1 MNNLNKYTSMLDT
14 FYRSGTNNHEN
25 HNANPEYY
33 SILLKHIIDNQKIWI
48 NKSALDYGC
57 GKGRNVSNLLN
68 LSNWKNVDGVDISNE
83 NIIQCKNNFDPL
95 KSTFI
100 KNNGSD
106 ISDIA
111 NDSYDFIMSTIV
123 LQHLC
128 VHELRYKIKSEIF
141 RVLKSEGI
149 FSFQMG
155 CDLINKNTKNYDYY
169 ANNYAA
175 MSSNGEND
183 VEITKVET
191 LIEDLIKIGFKNI
204 TYTISKS
211 WDDDQHPQ
219 WIYVSCSK

>member
-1 MNNLNKYTSMLDT
+1 MSNLNKYTSMLDT
-14 FYRSGTNNHEN
+14 VYRSGTNNHEN

-33 SILLKHIIDNQKIWI
+33 SILLKHIIDNRENWI

-57 GKGRNVSNLLN
+57 GKGRNVSNLLK
-68 LSNWKNVDGVDISNE
+68 LSNWKNVDGVDISTE
-83 NIIQCKNNFDPL
+83 NITQCKKNFDQS

-106 ISDIA
+106 ISEIA

-128 VHELRYKIKSEIF
+128 VHELRYKIKLEIF
-141 RVLKSEGI
+141 RSLKPSGI

-155 CDLINKNTKNYDYY
+155 CDFINKNSKNHNYY
-169 ANNYAA
+169 ANNYTA

-183 VEITKVET
+183 VEISNVEN
-191 LIEDLIKIGFKNI
+191 LIDDLTKIGFKDI
-204 TYTISKS
+204 SYKISKS
-211 WDDDQHPQ
+211 WDDNQHPQ
-219 WIYVSCSK
+219 WIYVSCFK